1 MGVQGELKERQKMD
15 KSLAYLK
22 DFLETE
28 LENRQESEDEQS
40 EYVTAA
46 ERAVHEVHEL
56 IRRDAERAQ

>member
-1 MGVQGELKERQKMD
+1 MD